1 MSSQLSPPHPQQS
14 QCQPPLLASGAC
26 HSLIPGS
33 HPLPAA
39 SPRLAQP
46 FREPM
51 PPGSSPSPRRKF
63 LALPQAPPCSKFL
76 WQEAREPPW
85 LLIHPTASPRSPQSH
100 WESRGP
106 PLPASCPGNEG
117 GTFSTSRELPTVFP
131 GSQRR
136 ISQEENLRA
145 SGDMSSLPTWYP
157 SNQIPPAP
165 HRLQGLKGK
174 TELRQGQERVRSPRS
189 PIQSCLPPVPTLFPQ
204 PLSALDLRGSHPE
217 LPLALFSS
225 LWASR
230 RYC

>member
-1 MSSQLSPPHPQQS
+1 MGVEPGGSALEKGHGVSSQLSPPHPQQS

-26 HSLIPGS
+26 HSLVPGS

-46 FREPM
+46 SREPM

-85 LLIHPTASPRSPQSH
+85 LLIHPTASPRSPQSR

-106 PLPASCPGNEG
+106 PLPASRPGNEG

-145 SGDMSSLPTWYP
+145 SGDMSQLAHLVPKQPDSPSSSQAPGAEGEDRAEAGAGKGSL
-157 SNQIPPAP
+157 S
-165 HRLQGLKGK
+165 
-174 TELRQGQERVRSPRS
+174 
-189 PIQSCLPPVPTLFPQ
+189 
-204 PLSALDLRGSHPE
+204 
-217 LPLALFSS
+217 
-225 LWASR
+225 
-230 RYC
+230 